1 MGEQPEETAELLA
14 QELKHLQ
21 KNGLPQEDFS
31 RIRKKMLGRFLRR
44 LDSPVSLCMGQI
56 EWAMMEKTAAEVLE
70 CIKTLPVTEAEK
82 QLQNTFSTD
91 TMVLSVIR

>member
-1 MGEQPEETAELLA
+1 ML
-14 QELKHLQ
+14 
-21 KNGLPQEDFS
+21 FRS
-31 RIRKKMLGRFLRR
+31 IRKKMLGRFLRR

-82 QLQNTFSTD
+82 QLQNAFSTD